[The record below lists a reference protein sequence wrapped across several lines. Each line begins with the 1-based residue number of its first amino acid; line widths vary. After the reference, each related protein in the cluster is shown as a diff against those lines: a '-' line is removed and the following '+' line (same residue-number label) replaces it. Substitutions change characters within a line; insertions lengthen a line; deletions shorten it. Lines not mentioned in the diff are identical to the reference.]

1 MRILL
6 LGEYSGVHCTL
17 AEGLRGL
24 GHDVVVASNGDFWKN
39 YPRDI
44 DLERKGTASFLWRL
58 LKALP
63 KMRGFDMVQIINPM
77 FLELK
82 AGKLLSVY
90 RYLRRH
96 NGRMV
101 MCAVGD
107 DYYYPYINRNVR
119 PMRYS
124 DYNIGLVARC
134 TRYADDTYRDWVGTA
149 KERLNR
155 YIAADCD
162 AIVAGTYEYWLPY
175 SMAADKGRDGM
186 PLREKLYLVPFPF
199 KPADKV
205 DAGPSDRLRVFIGV
219 SKWRSEFKGTDIML
233 RAAKDIQ
240 SKYPDRMELKVAE
253 GIPYDEYRSMMDRS
267 DVVLDQLYSYGPGM
281 NALLAM
287 SKGLV
292 TFTGGEPEHYDI
304 MGERQC
310 RPIIAV
316 QPYYDSVYGLLEQLV
331 LHPETIGRL
340 KADSRDY
347 VIRNYEYR
355 KVAKQYE
362 NIYYNCGNR
371 T

>member
-17 AEGLRGL
+17 AEGLRFL
-24 GHDVVVASNGDFWKN
+24 GHDVVVAGNGDFWKN

-44 DLERKGTASFLWRL
+44 DLERKGTADYLWRL

-63 KMRGFDMVQIINPM
+63 KMRGFDIVQIINPM

-82 AGKLLSVY
+82 ARYLLY
-90 RYLRRH
+90 IYNYLRRY
-96 NGRMV
+96 NGRIV

-107 DYYYPYINRNVR
+107 DYYYPYINRNVM

-124 DYNIGLVARC
+124 DYNLGSIRRC
-134 TRYADDTYRDWVGTA
+134 TQYAENSYNDWVGTD

-175 SMAADKGRDGM
+175 NITEDKGRDGM
-186 PLREKLYLVPFPF
+186 PLREKLHPVPFPF
-199 KPADKV
+199 KPADRV
-205 DAGPSDRLRVFIGV
+205 DVGASDRLRVFIGL
-219 SKWRSEFKGTDIML
+219 SKERSEFKGTDIML
-233 RAAKDIQ
+233 AAAKALLA
-240 SKYPDRMELKVAE
+240 KYPDRMELKVAN
-253 GIPYDEYRSMMDRS
+253 GVPYKEYSSMMNQS
-267 DVVLDQLYSYGPGM
+267 DVMLDQLYSYGPGM
-281 NALLAM
+281 NALLTL
-287 SKGLV
+287 SKGIV

-304 MGERQC
+304 MGEQQC

-316 QPYYDSVYGLLEQLV
+316 QPSYDSVYNELERLI
-331 LHPETIGRL
+331 LHPEGLERL
-340 KADSRDY
+340 KTESREY

-362 NIYYNCGNR
+362 EIYHHCGNR